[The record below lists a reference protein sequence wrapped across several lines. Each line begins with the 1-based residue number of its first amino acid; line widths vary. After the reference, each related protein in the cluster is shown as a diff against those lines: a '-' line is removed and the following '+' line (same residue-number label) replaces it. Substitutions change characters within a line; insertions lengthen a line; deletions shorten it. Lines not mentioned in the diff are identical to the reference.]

1 MPNFREI
8 LGQSLKFIRKFQG
21 TYLTTVYLLTNKML
35 YDYDTIRYISVHS
48 KADELNLAHGTET
61 KKKQKK

>member
-1 MPNFREI
+1 M
-8 LGQSLKFIRKFQG
+8 KFIRKFQG

-61 KKKQKK
+61 KKKQKI